1 MFSIRVLILGGLSL
15 CAAASASL
23 ASDRIVFLRI
33 APTESTL
40 YIANA
45 DGSDEQPL
53 TQPGSMNYNPAWSAR
68 GDWIAFTSDR
78 AGSAD
83 LFRVHPDGTGLERL
97 TDDPAFDDQAAFSP
111 DGKRI
116 VFVST
121 RAAGR
126 ANLWTLDIS
135 TRRVTR
141 LTSGDGGD
149 FRPAWSPDGQWI
161 AFSSDRGSELP
172 SAKGRW
178 ERLQLVDLYVIHP
191 DGTGLRRVSQHGN
204 FCGSPK
210 WLSDGKH
217 LIADCM
223 SAEETWDY
231 RVRFY
236 PGQQSQI
243 FKVDIASGST
253 TALTTGPDVKL
264 APSVLPSGEIAYVLA
279 GKSAK
284 TIVYAGG
291 KAGPTGADLARNPP
305 SWSPDARRI
314 VYCRQK
320 FNRTPEPQQLW
331 SRDPKFSLY
340 TTTFL
345 PAYDFKGEH
354 LAVTKTDADG
364 TSLYLIEDG
373 KPAQA
378 IMQRKDLILAPQW
391 SPDGK
396 QIVVGVGGFTSFL
409 GFAAGGMEPADPV
422 NGGAEVG
429 ILNADGTGFH
439 VLTSGVN
446 NNAFASFSPD
456 GKQIVYRTAGPEG
469 QGLRIMNLEDRSITV
484 LTDEFGKAQ
493 PGSML
498 INLLPRLIERANR
511 AVHDCALD
519 PQHNGQRMATT
530 IVACALRYDQ
540 AVISHVGDSR
550 CYLVRN
556 GQARQITQDHTLVNE
571 QRKMGLIS
579 ADDIASSDA
588 RHVLIRSVGPEMF
601 VSADTTAVTLQPGD
615 VLILCTDGMHDE
627 LREPEIASIASQKK
641 DATQIARELV
651 ARAVE
656 IDGGDNTTAQVIRV
670 RAVEQVGMY
679 RGRPYRLP
687 I

>member
-1 MFSIRVLILGGLSL
+1 MVSIRVLILGSLSL
-15 CAAASASL
+15 FAAASSSL
-23 ASDRIVFLRI
+23 AADRIVFLRI

-40 YIANA
+40 YIADA

-291 KAGPTGADLARNPP
+291 KVGPTGADLARNPP

-320 FNRTPEPQQLW
+320 SNRTPEPLQLW

-345 PAYDFKGEH
+345 PAYDLKGEH
-354 LAVTKTDADG
+354 LAVTKTDANG
-364 TSLYLIEDG
+364 TSLYLVEDG

-378 IMQRKDLILAPQW
+378 IMQRKDLILGPQW

-484 LTDEFGKAQ
+484 LTDEYDNFPVWSSRNLIGFVRRMGNDFEVVTVSPDGKNLKQLTDVRGNEAHLARSPDGERLVFTSSRMGFKDEALYTNAPQ
-493 PGSML
+493 PYGEIFVMRYDGSEVEQL
-498 INLLPRLIERANR
+498 IDDQWEEGGPAWQHSRAGSASGGSSLP
-511 AVHDCALD
+511 AVE
-519 PQHNGQRMATT
+519 ATT
-530 IVACALRYDQ
+530 A
-540 AVISHVGDSR
+540 AVCS
-550 CYLVRN
+550 
-556 GQARQITQDHTLVNE
+556 
-571 QRKMGLIS
+571 K
-579 ADDIASSDA
+579 
-588 RHVLIRSVGPEMF
+588 
-601 VSADTTAVTLQPGD
+601 
-615 VLILCTDGMHDE
+615 
-627 LREPEIASIASQKK
+627 
-641 DATQIARELV
+641 
-651 ARAVE
+651 
-656 IDGGDNTTAQVIRV
+656 
-670 RAVEQVGMY
+670 
-679 RGRPYRLP
+679 
-687 I
+687 

>member
-1 MFSIRVLILGGLSL
+1 MLSIRVLILGGLSL
-15 CAAASASL
+15 LAAASPSL
-23 ASDRIVFLRI
+23 AADRIVFLRI

-40 YIANA
+40 YIADA

-53 TQPGSMNYNPAWSAR
+53 TPPGSINYNPAWSAR
-68 GDWIAFTSDR
+68 GDWIAFTSERD
-78 AGSAD
+78 GSAD
-83 LFRVHPDGTGLERL
+83 LFRVHPDGSGLERL

-126 ANLWTLDIS
+126 ANLWTLDVS

-243 FKVDIASGST
+243 FKVDIASGSA
-253 TALTTGPDVKL
+253 TALTKGPEVKL

-279 GKSAK
+279 GESAK
-284 TIVYAGG
+284 RIVYAGG
-291 KAGPTGADLARNPP
+291 KVGPAGADLARNPP
-305 SWSPDARRI
+305 AWSPDAKRV

-320 FNRTPEPQQLW
+320 TNRTPEPLPLW
-331 SRDPKFSLY
+331 SRNPKFSLY
-340 TTTFL
+340 TTTYL
-345 PAYDFKGEH
+345 PAYDLKGER
-354 LAVTKTDADG
+354 LAVTKIDASG
-364 TSLYLIEDG
+364 TSLDLVEDG

-378 IMQRKDLILAPQW
+378 IMQRKDLILGPQW

-396 QIVVGVGGFTSFL
+396 QIVVGVGNFTSFL
-409 GFAAGGMEPADPV
+409 DFAAGGMKPVDPV

-429 ILNADGTGFH
+429 ILNADGSGFH
-439 VLTSGVN
+439 ILTSGDN

-469 QGLRIMNLEDRSITV
+469 QGLRIMNLEDRSITP
-484 LTDEFGKAQ
+484 LTDQYDNFPVWSSRNLIGFIRRMGHDFEVMTVSPDGKNLKQLTDVRGNEAHLAWSPDGDRLAFTSSRMGFKDEALYTNAPQ
-493 PGSML
+493 PYGEIFVMRYDGSEVEQLTDDQWEEGGAAWQHSRPGSTS
-498 INLLPRLIERANR
+498 IGSSLLAGE
-511 AVHDCALD
+511 
-519 PQHNGQRMATT
+519 AT
-530 IVACALRYDQ
+530 AAP
-540 AVISHVGDSR
+540 
-550 CYLVRN
+550 VRS
-556 GQARQITQDHTLVNE
+556 
-571 QRKMGLIS
+571 K
-579 ADDIASSDA
+579 
-588 RHVLIRSVGPEMF
+588 
-601 VSADTTAVTLQPGD
+601 
-615 VLILCTDGMHDE
+615 
-627 LREPEIASIASQKK
+627 
-641 DATQIARELV
+641 
-651 ARAVE
+651 
-656 IDGGDNTTAQVIRV
+656 
-670 RAVEQVGMY
+670 
-679 RGRPYRLP
+679 
-687 I
+687 

>member
-191 DGTGLRRVSQHGN
+191 DGTGLRRVSRHGN

-236 PGQQSQI
+236 PDRQSQI
-243 FKVDIASGST
+243 FQVDIASGST

-305 SWSPDARRI
+305 AWSPDAKRI

-409 GFAAGGMEPADPV
+409 DFAAGGMKPVDPV

-439 VLTSGVN
+439 VLTSGAN
-446 NNAFASFSPD
+446 NNAFASFSPN

-484 LTDEFGKAQ
+484 LTDEYDNFPVWSSRNLIGFIRRMGNDFEVMTVSPDGKNLKQLTDVRGNEAHLAWSPDGERIVFTSSRMGFKDESLYTSGPQ
-493 PGSML
+493 PYGEIFVM
-498 INLLPRLIERANR
+498 
-511 AVHDCALD
+511 
-519 PQHNGQRMATT
+519 
-530 IVACALRYDQ
+530 RYDG
-540 AVISHVGDSR
+540 S
-550 CYLVRN
+550 
-556 GQARQITQDHTLVNE
+556 
-571 QRKMGLIS
+571 
-579 ADDIASSDA
+579 
-588 RHVLIRSVGPEMF
+588 
-601 VSADTTAVTLQPGD
+601 
-615 VLILCTDGMHDE
+615 
-627 LREPEIASIASQKK
+627 
-641 DATQIARELV
+641 
-651 ARAVE
+651 
-656 IDGGDNTTAQVIRV
+656 
-670 RAVEQVGMY
+670 AVEQLTDDQWEEGAPAWQVVPQASASTGSSLPAVKVTAAVD
-679 RGRPYRLP
+679 RPK
-687 I
+687 

>member
-126 ANLWTLDIS
+126 ANLWTLDIA
-135 TRRVTR
+135 TRRITR

-305 SWSPDARRI
+305 AWSPDAKRI

-409 GFAAGGMEPADPV
+409 DFAAGGMKPVDPV

-439 VLTSGVN
+439 VLTSGAN
-446 NNAFASFSPD
+446 NNAFASFSPN

-484 LTDEFGKAQ
+484 LTDEYDNFPVWSSRNLIGFIRRMGNDFEVMTVSPDGKNLKQLTDVRGNEAHLAWSPDGERIVFTSSRMGFKDESLYTSGPQ
-493 PGSML
+493 PYGEIFVM
-498 INLLPRLIERANR
+498 
-511 AVHDCALD
+511 
-519 PQHNGQRMATT
+519 
-530 IVACALRYDQ
+530 RYDG
-540 AVISHVGDSR
+540 S
-550 CYLVRN
+550 
-556 GQARQITQDHTLVNE
+556 
-571 QRKMGLIS
+571 
-579 ADDIASSDA
+579 
-588 RHVLIRSVGPEMF
+588 
-601 VSADTTAVTLQPGD
+601 
-615 VLILCTDGMHDE
+615 
-627 LREPEIASIASQKK
+627 
-641 DATQIARELV
+641 
-651 ARAVE
+651 
-656 IDGGDNTTAQVIRV
+656 
-670 RAVEQVGMY
+670 AVEQLTDDQWEEGGPAWQ
-679 RGRPYRLP
+679 RSRPGSASTGSSLP
-687 I
+687 ERESTTVARPPN

>member
-1 MFSIRVLILGGLSL
+1 MASIRVLILGGLSL
-15 CAAASASL
+15 FAAASASL
-23 ASDRIVFLRI
+23 AADRIVFLRL
-33 APTESTL
+33 APAESTL
-40 YIANA
+40 YIADA

-53 TQPGSMNYNPAWSAR
+53 TQPGSMNYNPAWSVR

-191 DGTGLRRVSQHGN
+191 DGTGLRRVSRHGN

-236 PGQQSQI
+236 PDRQSQI
-243 FKVDIASGST
+243 FQVDIASGST

-305 SWSPDARRI
+305 AWSPDAKRI

-409 GFAAGGMEPADPV
+409 DFAAGGMKPVDPV

-439 VLTSGVN
+439 VLTSGAN
-446 NNAFASFSPD
+446 NNAFASFSPN

-484 LTDEFGKAQ
+484 LTDEYDNFPVWSSRNLIGFIRRMGNDFEVMTVSPDGKNLKQLTDVRGNEAHLAWSPDGERIVFTSSRMGFKDESLYTSGPQ
-493 PGSML
+493 PYGEIFVM
-498 INLLPRLIERANR
+498 
-511 AVHDCALD
+511 
-519 PQHNGQRMATT
+519 
-530 IVACALRYDQ
+530 RYDG
-540 AVISHVGDSR
+540 S
-550 CYLVRN
+550 
-556 GQARQITQDHTLVNE
+556 
-571 QRKMGLIS
+571 
-579 ADDIASSDA
+579 
-588 RHVLIRSVGPEMF
+588 
-601 VSADTTAVTLQPGD
+601 
-615 VLILCTDGMHDE
+615 
-627 LREPEIASIASQKK
+627 
-641 DATQIARELV
+641 
-651 ARAVE
+651 
-656 IDGGDNTTAQVIRV
+656 
-670 RAVEQVGMY
+670 AVEQLTDDQWEEGGPAWQ
-679 RGRPYRLP
+679 RSRPGSASTGSSLP
-687 I
+687 ERESTTVARPPN

>member
-1 MFSIRVLILGGLSL
+1 MVSIRVLILGGLSL
-15 CAAASASL
+15 FAAASASL
-23 ASDRIVFLRI
+23 AADRIVFLRI

-40 YIANA
+40 YIADA

-83 LFRVHPDGTGLERL
+83 LFRVHPDGTGLEGL

-264 APSVLPSGEIAYVLA
+264 APSVLSSGEIAYVLA

-291 KAGPTGADLARNPP
+291 KVGPTGADLARNPP
-305 SWSPDARRI
+305 AWSPDAKRI

-320 FNRTPEPQQLW
+320 SNRNPEPLQLW

-345 PAYDFKGEH
+345 PAYDLKGEH
-354 LAVTKTDADG
+354 LAVTKTDANG
-364 TSLYLIEDG
+364 TSLYLVEGG

-378 IMQRKDLILAPQW
+378 IMQRKDLILGPQW

-409 GFAAGGMEPADPV
+409 GFAAGGMKPADPV

-484 LTDEFGKAQ
+484 LTDEYDNFPVWSSRNLIGFIRRMGNDFEVMTVSPDGKNLKQLTDVRGNEAHLAWSPDGERLVFTSSRMGFKDEALYTNAPQ
-493 PGSML
+493 PYGEIFVMRYDGSEVEQLTDDQWEEGGPAWQHSRPGSASTGSS
-498 INLLPRLIERANR
+498 LPAGEVTSA
-511 AVHDCALD
+511 AV
-519 PQHNGQRMATT
+519 
-530 IVACALRYDQ
+530 
-540 AVISHVGDSR
+540 
-550 CYLVRN
+550 
-556 GQARQITQDHTLVNE
+556 
-571 QRKMGLIS
+571 
-579 ADDIASSDA
+579 
-588 RHVLIRSVGPEMF
+588 RS
-601 VSADTTAVTLQPGD
+601 
-615 VLILCTDGMHDE
+615 
-627 LREPEIASIASQKK
+627 K
-641 DATQIARELV
+641 
-651 ARAVE
+651 
-656 IDGGDNTTAQVIRV
+656 
-670 RAVEQVGMY
+670 
-679 RGRPYRLP
+679 
-687 I
+687 

>member
-1 MFSIRVLILGGLSL
+1 MISIRVLILGGLSL
-15 CAAASASL
+15 FATSASL
-23 ASDRIVFLRI
+23 ATDRIVFLRI
-33 APTESTL
+33 APAESTL

-45 DGSDEQPL
+45 DGSNEKPL
-53 TQPGSMNYNPAWSAR
+53 TQPGSMNYNPAWSTG

-83 LFRVHPDGTGLERL
+83 LFRMHPDGTGLERL

-126 ANLWTLDIS
+126 ANLWMLNIAS
-135 TRRVTR
+135 RSITR

-149 FRPAWSPDGQWI
+149 FRPAWSADGQWI

-191 DGTGLRRVSQHGN
+191 DGTGLRRVSEHGN

-210 WLSDGKH
+210 WLANGKH
-217 LIADCM
+217 LVADCM

-243 FKVDIASGST
+243 FQVDITSGAA

-264 APSVLPSGEIAYVLA
+264 APSVLPSGELAYVLV
-279 GKSAK
+279 GKSTK

-291 KAGPTGADLARNPP
+291 KVGPAGADLARNPP
-305 SWSPDARRI
+305 AWSPDAKRI

-320 FNRTPEPQQLW
+320 SNRTAEPVQLW
-331 SRDPKFSLY
+331 SRNPKFSLY
-340 TTTFL
+340 TTASL
-345 PAYDFKGEH
+345 PAYDLKGEH
-354 LAVTKTDADG
+354 LAVTKTDANG
-364 TSLYLIEDG
+364 SSLYVVEDG
-373 KPAQA
+373 KPAQT
-378 IMQRKDLILAPQW
+378 IMQRKDLILGPQW

-409 GFAAGGMEPADPV
+409 DFAAGGMKPVDPV

-429 ILNADGTGFH
+429 ILNADGSGFR
-439 VLTSGVN
+439 VLTAGVN

-469 QGLRIMNLEDRSITV
+469 QGLRIMNLEDGSIKV
-484 LTDEFGKAQ
+484 LTDKYDNF
-493 PGSML
+493 PVWSSRDL
-498 INLLPRLIERANR
+498 IGFI
-511 AVHDCALD
+511 
-519 PQHNGQRMATT
+519 
-530 IVACALRYDQ
+530 
-540 AVISHVGDSR
+540 
-550 CYLVRN
+550 
-556 GQARQITQDHTLVNE
+556 
-571 QRKMGLIS
+571 RKMGKDFEVMTVTPDGKNLKQLTDVRGNEAHLAWSPDGEHLVFTSSRMGFKDEALCTYAPQPYGEIFVMRYDGTEVEQLT
-579 ADDIASSDA
+579 DDQWEEGGPAWQAGSASSTTTGSSLPSA
-588 RHVLIRSVGPEMF
+588 KIATAAVRS
-601 VSADTTAVTLQPGD
+601 
-615 VLILCTDGMHDE
+615 
-627 LREPEIASIASQKK
+627 K
-641 DATQIARELV
+641 
-651 ARAVE
+651 
-656 IDGGDNTTAQVIRV
+656 
-670 RAVEQVGMY
+670 
-679 RGRPYRLP
+679 
-687 I
+687 